1 MLNFRHEHS
10 DDVVA
15 VLLVVVV
22 VAVVDVVCCLTGETV
37 SFACKTCVEIEE
49 TPSTGQSSAKARS
62 ISYSGPRTEHR
73 TCCCFT
79 ASSPPSTPPPANYS
93 TNQLDKSR
101 TAQLVSRSTGQLA
114 NCSAEPLA
122 SEWSVMLGCPNL
134 MGVRLNFES
143 CLSLH
148 THTSLYVCG
157 KKKSNLDFR
166 SPEAIFAI

>member
-1 MLNFRHEHS
+1 MPKILLWKMLNFRHEHS

-22 VAVVDVVCCLTGETV
+22 VTVVDVVCCLTGETV

-79 ASSPPSTPPPANYS
+79 ASSPPSTPS
-93 TNQLDKSR
+93 RLTTRLTNWTRVELLNWS
-101 TAQLVSRSTGQLA
+101 AGQLV

-148 THTSLYVCG
+148 THTRAHTLVCMCVERR
-157 KKKSNLDFR
+157 NQ
-166 SPEAIFAI
+166 I

>member
-1 MLNFRHEHS
+1 MPKILLWKMLNFRHEHS

-15 VLLVVVV
+15 VLAVVV

-79 ASSPPSTPPPANYS
+79 ASSPPSTPS
-93 TNQLDKSR
+93 RLTTRLTNWTRVELLNWS
-101 TAQLVSRSTGQLA
+101 AGQLVNWSTARLSHWRASGQL
-114 NCSAEPLA
+114 
-122 SEWSVMLGCPNL
+122 
-134 MGVRLNFES
+134 
-143 CLSLH
+143 CL
-148 THTSLYVCG
+148 VA
-157 KKKSNLDFR
+157 R
-166 SPEAIFAI
+166 I